1 MIFNSFSHILHKIL
15 PSLLDQ
21 AKSQVKTEG
30 KSPCYTLPPYLLTS
44 NSSILVWHFSKLIL
58 FIATRS
64 CLGLQSA
71 AWTTA
76 VAPLPE
82 KGQKRNSLHMSD
94 QHKKPILTK
103 NFQSAVHPIS
113 RFPHVHTFPLAR
125 HLSHFS
131 YGREKPESFFST
143 CHKKFQSQ

>member
-82 KGQKRNSLHMSD
+82 KGQKRKSLHMSD

-103 NFQSAVHPIS
+103 ELPICCS
-113 RFPHVHTFPLAR
+113 
-125 HLSHFS
+125 SHFTLS
-131 YGREKPESFFST
+131 PCAYLST
-143 CHKKFQSQ
+143 SKTPFTLLIWKRKT